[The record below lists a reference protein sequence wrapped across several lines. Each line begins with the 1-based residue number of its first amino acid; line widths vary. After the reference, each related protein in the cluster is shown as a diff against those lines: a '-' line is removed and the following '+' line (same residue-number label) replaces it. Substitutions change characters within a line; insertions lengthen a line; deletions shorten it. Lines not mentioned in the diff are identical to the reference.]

1 MKNIIRKIINSIYYN
16 YNLSIMDDDF
26 WIETTADCW
35 FDASHLG
42 KEHNIF
48 EGLHKNPGFS
58 NNFAFNMGIIAQA
71 GGRPAP
77 KQYPIA
83 KDIWLI
89 YQQFLR
95 DQIVQNNECKKECYK
110 GKLPNKHAK

>member
-1 MKNIIRKIINSIYYN
+1 
-16 YNLSIMDDDF
+16 MDDDF

-35 FDASHLG
+35 FDAAHQA
-42 KEHNIF
+42 KEH
-48 EGLHKNPGFS
+48 GFLDDIKGVEPKS
-58 NNFAFNMGIIAQA
+58 FAFNMGKIAHA

-83 KDIWLI
+83 KEIWLI

-110 GKLPNKHAK
+110 GKLPSKHAK